1 MLIGFAI
8 SPGRVKVTGGAA
20 AFDADAQAFFTAAS
34 ITDSTQKSAVNQLVL
49 DLKSY
54 NIWTKIKAL
63 YPIVG
68 GSASSHA
75 VNLKTPGTYNL
86 TFATGV
92 THSST
97 GMTGNGTS
105 GYANTQFNTST
116 QSTLN
121 NTHLSF
127 YSRTNLENS
136 SIDAGNSN
144 AAGTQWL
151 LATRFTSVGAI
162 SDQYNSTTGRLTA
175 TNTNSQGFY
184 IQSRTASNVHKLF
197 KNGSQLGT
205 TNTGASGS
213 LLNLN
218 MTLLCQNQN
227 GTPAS
232 YSIRQCAFASIGDGL
247 TDAESSNFY
256 TAVNTYQTTLSR
268 NV

>member
-1 MLIGFAI
+1 MFTFGFN
-8 SPGRVKVTGGAA
+8 VKPKKAGGVSY
-20 AFDADAQAFFTAAS
+20 DADALAFFTAAS
-34 ITDSTQKSAVNQLVL
+34 ITDTTQKSAVNQLVL

-54 NIWTKIKAL
+54 NIWTKCLAL

-68 GSASSHA
+68 GGAGSHA

-86 TFATGV
+86 TFATGM

-97 GMTGNGTS
+97 GMVSNGTT
-105 GYANTQFNTST
+105 GYANTQFNPST

-127 YSRTNLENS
+127 YSRTNVENS

-144 AAGTQWL
+144 GSGTQWL
-151 LATRFTSVGAI
+151 LATRFTGVGAI
-162 SDQYNSTTGRLTA
+162 SDQYNSTTGRITNA
-175 TNTNSQGFY
+175 NTNSQGFY

-197 KNGSQLGT
+197 KNNSQLGT

-218 MTLLCQNQN
+218 LTLLCSNQN
-227 GTPAS
+227 GTPIS
-232 YSIRQCAFASIGDGL
+232 YSTRECAFASIGDGL
-247 TDAESSNFY
+247 TDAEAANFY
-256 TAVNTYQTTLSR
+256 TAVQTMQTTLSR
-268 NV
+268 QV